1 MTLEIWLVY
10 KGTKGNSPFNRDTP
24 SWFAV
29 YLNKGKKCHPSK
41 TLGGDSP
48 PDPYGKWT
56 GFHLPSI
63 PKHFIVWITWHWP
76 RLRGVNSFWNAKPP
90 EKNTVH
96 MVTPVVAAWLFLLFF
111 DEKIPRPKIR
121 QTPSGSTA
129 DPMGLRLGSPKIG
142 RSERW
147 RRNTCFGKL
156 NFSCTKYISPGL
168 KGYPLPNHFHMKGWL
183 CWFVQLTTNRQKYRE
198 NPSSKQSGGTVVHSP
213 NCWLNLVQGI
223 LPGKSHF
230 NRGSG

>member
-29 YLNKGKKCHPSK
+29 YLNKGKFCHPSK
-41 TLGGDSP
+41 TLRMGSEQVSIYHQSQSILLFELPDIDQDFGG
-48 PDPYGKWT
+48 WT
-56 GFHLPSI
+56 LFEMLS
-63 PKHFIVWITWHWP
+63 
-76 RLRGVNSFWNAKPP
+76 PP

-129 DPMGLRLGSPKIG
+129 DPMGLRLGSPKLVGPNDGGGNLLRQVKLQMHIIHKSRVIG
-142 RSERW
+142 LPV
-147 RRNTCFGKL
+147 TQPFPYK
-156 NFSCTKYISPGL
+156 GL
-168 KGYPLPNHFHMKGWL
+168 
-183 CWFVQLTTNRQKYRE
+183 V
-198 NPSSKQSGGTVVHSP
+198 
-213 NCWLNLVQGI
+213 
-223 LPGKSHF
+223 
-230 NRGSG
+230 